1 MKKFIFLALL
11 LLAYPGRSWAQPQ
24 TAAPVTVP
32 VTAPASAAPKAAAT
46 TSEASATNIY
56 GAITGRVVSEDGPLP
71 FVSITVLPVSTNNNN
86 NRGPGNNTFRSVM
99 TDGEGNFKVDGLRA
113 SAWQVTPSAQGYVV
127 EATND
132 EGAEPYFRIGEA
144 ATIRMTKGSVI
155 TGRVLNS
162 VGEPLIA
169 VPVSVQY
176 VRDAQGRPA
185 SGGGTGGGFQT
196 DDRGVYRIYG
206 LQPGSYV
213 ISAGRTGGGG
223 PGGGG
228 GRLSPYDGDVP
239 TYFPSATRDTAVEVS
254 VSSGSET
261 GGIDI
266 QYRGD
271 KGRAISG
278 KITGA
283 TASTANRGFGGPGGG
298 GGPGGISVT
307 LTHAATGAMFNRT
320 FVQSRNGTNT
330 YALYGVPDGEYEV
343 AAERNSPGDN
353 DAASAPRR
361 VMVTGR
367 DVTGIDLALMPL
379 ASIQARLQLEAEIKD
394 IKCEV
399 KRKPA
404 FTEQLFFLQPEE
416 NSTNPQR
423 RNLRRPIFDN
433 HLGSPD
439 RAGEM
444 NFRNLNIG
452 RYHLLAKL
460 LDDNWYIRS
469 ITLPG
474 TLVKATPKAPAKA
487 TIVDVARNGL
497 NLKSG
502 DKLTGLTVKVSE
514 GAAAV
519 KGKVKA
525 EENNP
530 LPPMLHVYLV
540 PIEKERA
547 DDVLRYA
554 ETGIGNDG
562 SFSFGH
568 LAPGKYWL
576 TTRIE
581 VDDANKKIRD
591 NAERAKLRREAEAAN
606 SVVELQA
613 CQRMTNYEVRLKK

>member
-1 MKKFIFLALL
+1 MSKVVSCLIVGMFLCLTVA
-11 LLAYPGRSWAQPQ
+11 RAQEAKP
-24 TAAPVTVP
+24 AAPVAAKAETKSNTTESP
-32 VTAPASAAPKAAAT
+32 VS
-46 TSEASATNIY
+46 IY
-56 GAITGRVVSEDGPLP
+56 GSITGRVVSEDGPLP
-71 FVSITVLPVSTNNNN
+71 FVSITVLPVSNN
-86 NRGPGNNTFRSVM
+86 NRNPGTSFRNVT
-99 TDGEGNFKVDGLRA
+99 TDAEGNFKVDGLRA
-113 SAWQVTPSAQGYVV
+113 SAWQVLPSAQGYVV
-127 EATND
+127 ESTND
-132 EGAEPYFRIGEA
+132 EAASPYFRIGEA
-144 ATIRMTKGSVI
+144 ATIRMVKGGVI

-213 ISAGRTGGGG
+213 VSAGRTGGGG
-223 PGGGG
+223 GPGG
-228 GRLSPYDGDVP
+228 GRLSPYEGDVP
-239 TYFPSATRDTAVEVS
+239 TYFPTATRDTAVEVS

-261 GGIDI
+261 AGIDI
-266 QYRGD
+266 QYRGN

-283 TASTANRGFGGPGGG
+283 TTDANARGFGSPG

-307 LTHAATGAMFNRT
+307 LTHAATGSMFNRT

-343 AAERNSPGDN
+343 TAERNSPADN

-361 VMVTGR
+361 VVVTGR
-367 DVTGIDLALMPL
+367 DVTGIDLVLMPL
-379 ASIQARLQLEAEIKD
+379 ASVQARLQLETENKE
-394 IKCEV
+394 IKCET
-399 KRKPA
+399 KRKAA
-404 FTEQLFFLQPEE
+404 FEEQLFVLQPEAE
-416 NSTNPQR
+416 SGSTQR
-423 RNLRRPIFDN
+423 QNIRRPIFDN
-433 HLGSPD
+433 HLGAPN

-444 NFRNLNIG
+444 SFRNLNVG
-452 RYHLLAKL
+452 RYQLLTKL

-469 ITLPG
+469 ITMPG
-474 TLVKATPKAPAKA
+474 APVKATAKAPAKA
-487 TIVDVARNGL
+487 TTIDVARNGL
-497 NLKSG
+497 NLRSG
-502 DKLTGLTVKVSE
+502 DKLTGVTVKVSE
-514 GAAAV
+514 GAATV

-525 EENNP
+525 EENNS
-530 LPPMLHVYLV
+530 LPPMLRVYLV

-554 ETGIGNDG
+554 ETGVSTDG
-562 SFSFGH
+562 AFSLGH

-581 VDDANKKIRD
+581 IDDAQKKIHD
-591 NAERAKLRREAEAAN
+591 NAERAKLRREAEVAN
-606 SVVELQA
+606 VVVELQA
-613 CQRMTNYEVRLKK
+613 CQQLTNYEVQLKK

>member
-1 MKKFIFLALL
+1 MKKLIFCVALFL
-11 LLAYPGRSWAQPQ
+11 TCGEKGWAQP
-24 TAAPVTVP
+24 
-32 VTAPASAAPKAAAT
+32 VTATPATASQAPKAAASP
-46 TSEASATNIY
+46 TSSDTGASSAF

-71 FVSITVLPVSTNNNN
+71 FVSITVLPVSNDNN
-86 NRGPGNNTFRSVM
+86 NRGPGNNSFRNVT
-99 TDGEGNFKVDGLRA
+99 TDAEGNFKVDGLRA
-113 SAWQVTPSAQGYVV
+113 LAWQVIPSAQGYVV
-127 EATND
+127 ESTND
-132 EGAEPYFRIGEA
+132 EAGQPYFRIGEA
-144 ATIRMTKGSVI
+144 ATIRMVKGGVI

-185 SGGGTGGGFQT
+185 TGGNTGGIFQS
-196 DDRGVYRIYG
+196 DDRGVYRVYG
-206 LQPGSYV
+206 LLPGSYV
-213 ISAGRTGGGG
+213 VSAGRTGGAGGG
-223 PGGGG
+223 PGGGGPG

-239 TYFPSATRDTAVEVS
+239 TYFPSATRDTAVEVA
-254 VSSGSET
+254 VSSGGET

-283 TASTANRGFGGPGGG
+283 TSDSGTNIRGF

-307 LTHAATGAMFNRT
+307 LAYAATGAVFNRT
-320 FVQSRNGTNT
+320 FVQSRNGTSS

-343 AAERNSPGDN
+343 TAERNSPGNN

-361 VMVTGR
+361 VVVTGR
-367 DVTGIDLALMPL
+367 DVSGIDLVLMPL
-379 ASIQARLQLEAEIKD
+379 ASIQARLQLENETKD

-399 KRKPA
+399 KHKPA
-404 FTEQLFFLQPEE
+404 FTEQLFYLQPEE
-416 NSTNPQR
+416 TSTSAQR
-423 RNLRRPIFDN
+423 RNPRRPVFDN
-433 HLGSPD
+433 HLDSPD

-444 NFRNLNIG
+444 NFRNLTIG

-469 ITLPG
+469 MTMPG
-474 TLVKATPKAPAKA
+474 TPVKATPKAPAKA

-502 DKLTGLTVKVSE
+502 DKLTGLAVKVSE
-514 GAAAV
+514 GAAAI

-540 PIEKERA
+540 PVEKERA
-547 DDVLRYA
+547 DEVLRYA
-554 ETGIGNDG
+554 QTGIGTDG

-581 VDDANKKIRD
+581 LDDAQKKIRD

-606 SVVELQA
+606 TVIELQS
-613 CQRMTNYEVRLKK
+613 CQRLANYEVRLKK

>member
-1 MKKFIFLALL
+1 MSKGWSCLVMGLCFCLAT
-11 LLAYPGRSWAQPQ
+11 AYAQETKP
-24 TAAPVTVP
+24 APVAAKVETKISTTE
-32 VTAPASAAPKAAAT
+32 TAGA
-46 TSEASATNIY
+46 IY
-56 GAITGRVVSEDGPLP
+56 GSITGRVVSEDGPLP
-71 FVSITVLPVSTNNNN
+71 FVSITVLPVSSNNI
-86 NRGPGNNTFRSVM
+86 NRGPGNNSFRNVT
-99 TDGEGNFKVDGLRA
+99 TDAEGNFKVDGLRA
-113 SAWQVTPSAQGYVV
+113 SAWQVIPSAQGYVV
-127 EATND
+127 DTSEEA
-132 EGAEPYFRIGEA
+132 APPYFRIGEA
-144 ATIRMTKGSVI
+144 ATIRMVKGGVI

-185 SGGGTGGGFQT
+185 SGGGAGGGFQT

-213 ISAGRTGGGG
+213 VSAGRTGGGG
-223 PGGGG
+223 GPGGG
-228 GRLSPYDGDVP
+228 RFSPYDGDVP
-239 TYFPSATRDTAVEVS
+239 TYFPAATRDTAVEVS
-254 VSSGSET
+254 VSGGGET

-283 TASTANRGFGGPGGG
+283 TTDTSNRGF

-307 LTHAATGAMFNRT
+307 LTHAATGSMFNRT
-320 FVQSRNGTNT
+320 FVQSRNGANS

-343 AAERNSPGDN
+343 TAERISPSDN
-353 DAASAPRR
+353 DAASTPRR
-361 VMVTGR
+361 VVITGR
-367 DVTGIDLALMPL
+367 DVTGMDLVLMPL
-379 ASIQARLQLEAEIKD
+379 ASIQARLQLETENKE
-394 IKCEV
+394 IKCETT
-399 KRKPA
+399 RKAA
-404 FTEQLFFLQPEE
+404 FEEQLFVLQPEE
-416 NSTNPQR
+416 QAESPQR
-423 RNLRRPIFDN
+423 RNQRRPVFDN
-433 HLGSPD
+433 HLGTPN

-444 NFRNLNIG
+444 SFRNLNIG
-452 RYHLLAKL
+452 RYHLLTKL
-460 LDDNWYIRS
+460 LDDNWYLRS

-474 TLVKATPKAPAKA
+474 APVKATPKAPAKA

-514 GAAAV
+514 GAAGV

-530 LPPMLHVYLV
+530 LPPMLRVYLV
-540 PIEKERA
+540 PVEKERA

-554 ETGIGNDG
+554 ETGIGTDG
-562 SFSFGH
+562 SFSFSH

-576 TTRIE
+576 TTRLEI
-581 VDDANKKIRD
+581 DDAQKKIRD

-606 SVVELQA
+606 TVVELQA
-613 CQRMTNYEVRLKK
+613 CQRLVNYEVRLKK

>member
-1 MKKFIFLALL
+1 MSKWLSYFMAGLFLCLTTA
-11 LLAYPGRSWAQPQ
+11 RAQEAKP
-24 TAAPVTVP
+24 TATTPTPAPRP
-32 VTAPASAAPKAAAT
+32 SESTAP
-46 TSEASATNIY
+46 TSLY
-56 GAITGRVVSEDGPLP
+56 GSITGRVVSEDGPMP
-71 FVSITVLPVSTNNNN
+71 FVSITVLPVSNTNT
-86 NRGPGNNTFRSVM
+86 RGPGGNAFRNVL

-113 SAWQVTPSAQGYVV
+113 SAWQVMPSAQGYVV
-127 EATND
+127 DTSSDPEA
-132 EGAEPYFRIGEA
+132 AQPYFRIGEA
-144 ATIRMTKGSVI
+144 ATIRMVKGGVI
-155 TGRVLNS
+155 TGRVLS
-162 VGEPLIA
+162 AGGDPLIA

-176 VRDAQGRPA
+176 VRDMQGRPA
-185 SGGGTGGGFQT
+185 SGGGAGGGFQT

-213 ISAGRTGGGG
+213 VSAGRTGGGG
-223 PGGGG
+223 GQGGG

-239 TYFPSATRDTAVEVS
+239 TYFPAATRDTAVEVT
-254 VSSGSET
+254 VGPGSET

-283 TASTANRGFGGPGGG
+283 TADTNNRSFGPGGGPGG

-307 LTHAATGAMFNRT
+307 LTHVGTGAMFNRT
-320 FVQSRNGTNT
+320 FVQSRNGVNS

-361 VMVTGR
+361 VVVSGR
-367 DVTGIDLALMPL
+367 DVSGMDLVLMPL
-379 ASIQARLQLEAEIKD
+379 ASIQARLQLENETKD
-394 IKCEV
+394 LKCEV
-399 KRKPA
+399 TRKA
-404 FTEQLFFLQPEE
+404 TFEEQLFFLQPEE
-416 NSTNPQR
+416 QTDSPQR
-423 RNLRRPIFDN
+423 RNARRPVFDN
-433 HLGSPD
+433 HLGVPN

-444 NFRNLNIG
+444 SFRNLNVG
-452 RYHLLAKL
+452 RYQLLTKL

-474 TLVKATPKAPAKA
+474 APVKATAKAPAPKPVA
-487 TIVDVARNGL
+487 IDVARNGL
-497 NLKSG
+497 SLKSG
-502 DKLTGLTVKVSE
+502 DKLTGLLVKVSE

-525 EENNP
+525 EGDAP
-530 LPPMLHVYLV
+530 VPPMLRVYLV
-540 PIEKERA
+540 PVEKERA

-554 ETGIGNDG
+554 ETSVGNDG
-562 SFSFGH
+562 SFRLGH

-576 TTRIE
+576 TTRLEI
-581 VDDANKKIRD
+581 DDAQKKLRD

-606 SVVELQA
+606 VVLELQA
-613 CQRMTNYEVRLKK
+613 CQRLTNYEVRLKK